1 MYDSSIIYNNYT
13 IINNND
19 KSINDMKKKIFAVA
33 FFAAVL
39 GGGLSAY
46 GIYRFAA
53 PVGTDIVQNK
63 EKGKITTS
71 DKTGYTFASE
81 QMRQEGFPDLTYA
94 AEKSVPAVVNI
105 DKREIVTTDGGIFFN
120 DPFLEMFG
128 FPQGYSQ
135 PQEQERRSGGSG
147 VIISQD
153 GYIVT
158 NNHVV
163 ENASTLKVTLSD
175 ERSFDAKLIGTD
187 PTTDIALIKIE
198 AEGLPVIPFGDSE
211 SLRLGEWVIAVG
223 NPYGLTST
231 VTAGI
236 VSAKG
241 RNLDVIPDQFR
252 LESFIQ
258 TDAAV
263 NPGNSGG
270 ALVNT
275 AGSLIGINT
284 VIKSPT
290 GSYAGYSF
298 AVPSNMV
305 KKVVVD
311 LMEYGFVQ
319 RAIMGIGY
327 SEINDDFIEARG
339 EKLGITEKGGLYVG
353 TVDEK
358 GAAAEAGIK
367 VGDVIVAIDG
377 VHTDKSSSLQAIIAE
392 RRPNDTITVD
402 VKRDGKVK
410 QFKVVLRNKAGE
422 AKLLD
427 KNSVDVVAS
436 LGGKFA
442 DLNDKAKSRYKLSYG
457 VQVTEVNGGI
467 LKRAGVRPGYIIT
480 HINGVA
486 IRSTTDL
493 NRITNAVQTIDGM
506 YPDGRYVSYSI
517 VSADK

>member
-1 MYDSSIIYNNYT
+1 MR
-13 IINNND
+13 
-19 KSINDMKKKIFAVA
+19 KKIFAVA
-33 FFAAVL
+33 FFAAFI

-46 GIYRFAA
+46 GVYRFVNFDSNALTEATASHSIKVSDAA
-53 PVGTDIVQNK
+53 
-63 EKGKITTS
+63 
-71 DKTGYTFASE
+71 GYSFASE
-81 QMRQEGFPDLTYA
+81 QMRESGFPDLTYA
-94 AEKSVPAVVNI
+94 AEKTVPAVVYI
-105 DKREIVTTDGGIFFN
+105 DKTEVVEAQENQFFG
-120 DPFLEMFG
+120 DPFFEFFG
-128 FPQGYSQ
+128 IPQGYGSRAV
-135 PQEQERRSGGSG
+135 PQQERRSGGSG
-147 VIISQD
+147 VIISPD

-158 NNHVV
+158 NNHVI

-175 ERSFDAKLIGTD
+175 ERTYDARLVGTD
-187 PTTDIALIKIE
+187 PTTDIALVKID
-198 AEGLPVIPFGDSE
+198 AADLPSVAFGDSE
-211 SLRLGEWVIAVG
+211 RLRLGEWVVAVG
-223 NPYGLTST
+223 NPYGLNST

-275 AGSLIGINT
+275 AGDLVGINT

-298 AVPSNMV
+298 AVPSSIV

-319 RAIMGIGY
+319 RALMGIGY
-327 SEINDDFIEARG
+327 NEITDDFIEARG
-339 EKLGITEKGGLYVG
+339 KKLGIEDKGGLYVAS
-353 TVDEK
+353 VDEN
-358 GAAAEAGIK
+358 GAAAAAGIK
-367 VGDVIVAIDG
+367 TGDIIVSIDG
-377 VHTDKSSSLQAIIAE
+377 VRTDRSAHLQAVIAQH
-392 RRPNDTITVD
+392 RPNDKVIVE
-402 VKRDGKVK
+402 VKRDGDVK
-410 QFKVVLRNKAGE
+410 QFEVVLRNKAGE

-436 LGGKFA
+436 LGGKFT
-442 DLNDKAKSRYKLSYG
+442 DVGDKLKERHKLSFG
-457 VQVTEVNGGI
+457 VQVVEVGNGLLSKAGI
-467 LKRAGVRPGYIIT
+467 RAGYIIT

-486 IRSTTDL
+486 IRTVSDL
-493 NRITNAVQTIDGM
+493 NRVTSAVQTIDGL

-517 VSADK
+517 VDRQ